1 MKINYKNTALQL
13 LQDPRNVAIHTPGGG
28 YHNKPMTKAE
38 DLTLLYSLQ
47 DQFANP
53 DFANSFKNNIQYV
66 TSSFYEAYKKGR
78 NKLRP
83 ICLKEPI
90 EEEGVLIFNFER
102 HTQTLFYRIQNG
114 GSGEAKDINAMLIM
128 FTAHSKSDSYALDLF
143 GILSHNDEAFADYV
157 WHGFVDE
164 GRDLSWFISDL
175 ILFKTFLKYV
185 EVETKIIA
193 GNKKDFH
200 IGTKYLNET
209 KDKIEILDSTY
220 FTTISRTEGFGVRG
234 HFRWQPCGA
243 GLQDRRL
250 QWISDFQK
258 HGYTRKAKILNQQ

>member
-1 MKINYKNTALQL
+1 MKINYKNTALEL
-13 LQDPRNVAIHTPGGG
+13 LENPKNVAIHTPGGG
-28 YHNKPMTKAE
+28 YHNKPLTKGQ
-38 DLTLLYSLQ
+38 DLTLLYTLQ

-53 DFANSFKNNIQYV
+53 DFSDSFKNKIQYV
-66 TSSFYEAYKKGR
+66 TRSFYEAYKKAA

-83 ICLKEPI
+83 VCLKEPI
-90 EEEGVLIFNFER
+90 QDSGVLIFNFEH
-102 HTQTLFYRIQNG
+102 HTQTLFYRIQNE
-114 GSGEAKDINAMLIM
+114 GSGEAKDINAMMIM
-128 FTAHSKSDSYALDLF
+128 FTSHSKSDSYALDLF
-143 GILSHNDEAFADYV
+143 GILSHDDESFAEYV
-157 WHGFVDE
+157 WKGFVDE

-175 ILFKTFLKYV
+175 LLFKTFLKYV
-185 EVETKIIA
+185 EVETKIIP

-234 HFRWQPCGA
+234 HFRLQPYGV
-243 GLQDRRL
+243 GMQERRL

-258 HGYTRKAKILNQQ
+258 NGYTRTAKVLSNK